1 MAGSR
6 KLQLPRVNVQTL
18 GSYITFYGFTLG
30 SYVFIL
36 NLSSTLSLLSPFST
50 PSLSRLSLGAARRP
64 RHAAAAPARN
74 RRLRNSPFP
83 SPLCGAA
90 RHPASYTKHR
100 RWGRLAGWPWRQWC
114 WGRRGWPMRTWRGW
128 SASRHASCNRSP
140 LTCATAFFI
149 PTASATCSTT
159 SSPPPAS
166 SYVHFF
172 SF

>member
-1 MAGSR
+1 M
-6 KLQLPRVNVQTL
+6 
-18 GSYITFYGFTLG
+18 F
-30 SYVFIL
+30 FIL

-50 PSLSRLSLGAARRP
+50 RLSRVCLLELPAASRPRRP

-90 RHPASYTKHR
+90 RHPASYTKHQR
-100 RWGRLAGWPWRQWC
+100 RGRQAGWPWRQRC
-114 WGRRGWPMRTWRGW
+114 WRRRGWPMRTWRGW
-128 SASRHASCNRSP
+128 SASRRASCNGS
-140 LTCATAFFI
+140 AFFS